1 MDRGILI
8 VDDDPSMLRL
18 LERFLSM
25 DGYEVLK
32 ARNGAEA
39 LCILHDKGPQIV
51 ITDWEMPE
59 MDGLEL
65 CRTIRSSELV
75 GFIYT
80 VILTAHADKIVEAFE
95 AGADDFL
102 SKPPRRGELL
112 ARLKA
117 ATRIIR
123 LEADLARQ
131 NREIHKVNAELSVL
145 NSKLERMATTDELT
159 GLANRRE
166 ALNRLNES
174 WATSTRHDQPLSC
187 IVLDIDH
194 FKQFNDTY
202 GHDVGDLV
210 LRETARALARSSRT
224 GETVCRFGG
233 EEFLVVCP
241 NATVGAV
248 TEAAERLRA
257 AVEANKIKRRDQ
269 QLTITVSLG
278 VAGRDDDVAT
288 PDDLLKAADEALYA
302 AKRSGRNR
310 VWVAGSDRDS
320 TSAIPVTAA
329 QDPPT

>member
-18 LERFLSM
+18 LEKFLSM
-25 DGYEVLK
+25 DGYEVFK

-39 LCILHDKGPQIV
+39 VSILYDKGPQIV

-80 VILTAHADKIVEAFE
+80 VILTAHADKIVEAFD

-117 ATRIIR
+117 ATRITK
-123 LEADLARQ
+123 LEADLARR
-131 NREIHKVNAELSVL
+131 NREIQKVNAELSIL

-166 ALNRLNES
+166 ALNRLNEC
-174 WATSTRHDQPLSC
+174 WATSTRYGQPLAC
-187 IVLDIDH
+187 VLLDIDH

-210 LRETARALARSSRT
+210 LRETARILALSART
-224 GETVCRFGG
+224 GETVCRLGG

-241 NATVGAV
+241 NVTVEAV
-248 TEAAERLRA
+248 TAAAERLRA
-257 AVEANKIKRRDQ
+257 AVEANKVKRRDQ
-269 QLTITVSLG
+269 LLTVTVSLG
-278 VAGRDDDVAT
+278 VAQRRDGMAT
-288 PDDLLKAADEALYA
+288 PDELLKEADEALYA

-310 VWVAGSDRDS
+310 VCIAGHEVDHTDATSVAAAHDP
-320 TSAIPVTAA
+320 SA
-329 QDPPT
+329 